1 MDPLTF
7 FWIAGA
13 VSLAVFAFVVLEWML
28 ARARTRG
35 RRRRSAARLGGVEP
49 SLEARIEAVAE
60 GIPVA
65 GVRDRL
71 IARLEGAARRRRLNR
86 LEKQLPHALSLIGS
100 GLASGMSLSHAIA
113 FVASDVPEPLASE
126 LGIVADE
133 MRGGTGVVEAL
144 ARLAARVP
152 VPGLD
157 TLLVA
162 VELQYT
168 LGGDIVALL
177 DRAIRSMR
185 SAEELRERLVVQT
198 AQARLSARIV
208 GALPIALFAVLSVS
222 SHEYFTGFF
231 TSPIAFGSLVVA
243 LLLEALG
250 TLLVWRAASVAV

>member
-1 MDPLTF
+1 MIS
-7 FWIAGA
+7 WIGGA
-13 VSLAVFAFVVLEWML
+13 LSLGAIVFVVLEWWL
-28 ARARTRG
+28 SRVRVAS
-35 RRRRSAARLGGVEP
+35 RRRLAAARIGGVVAP
-49 SLEARIEAVAE
+49 IEARLAAM
-60 GIPVA
+60 
-65 GVRDRL
+65 
-71 IARLEGAARRRRLNR
+71 IARIPAVDIRERLLSRLDDTARRRRLSR
-86 LEKQLPHALSLIGS
+86 IEAQLPHALSLIGS

-126 LGIVADE
+126 LGIAADE
-133 MRGGTGVVEAL
+133 MRGGAGVVDAL
-144 ARLAARVP
+144 VRLAERAPIR
-152 VPGLD
+152 GLD

-177 DRAIRSMR
+177 DRAMESMR
-185 SAEELRERLVVQT
+185 STEELRERLMVQT

-208 GALPIALFAVLSVS
+208 GALPIALFAVLSLS
-222 SHEYFTGFF
+222 SREYFVGFF